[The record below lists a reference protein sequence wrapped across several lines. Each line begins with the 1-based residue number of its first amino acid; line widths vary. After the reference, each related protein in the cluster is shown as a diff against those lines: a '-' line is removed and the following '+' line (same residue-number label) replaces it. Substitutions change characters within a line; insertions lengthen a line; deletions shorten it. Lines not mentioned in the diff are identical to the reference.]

1 MPASVLA
8 IDHGTKRTGFAVAD
22 ALRITVTPLSAYHGA
37 GDGEGLLDHIAG
49 LAEERALETILVGE
63 PLNMDGS
70 QGPRAADVAK
80 FVARLRERLP
90 AVEVTLVD
98 ERLTT
103 KEAESRLREAGHHG
117 EERKARQGPRGR
129 RSRPLGDSGVHVRE

>member
-1 MPASVLA
+1 MPASILA

-22 ALRITVTPLSAYHGA
+22 ALRITVAPLSAYHGA
-37 GDGEGLLDHIAG
+37 GDGEGLLEHVAG
-49 LAEERALETILVGE
+49 LAEERELETILVGE

-70 QGPRAADVAK
+70 PGSRAVDVAK

-90 AVEVTLVD
+90 ALEVTLVD

-103 KEAESRLREAGHHG
+103 KEAEARLAEAGHHG
-117 EERKARQGPRGR
+117 QARVAR
-129 RSRPLGDSGVHVRE
+129 RDSWSAAILLEDWIRAGG

>member
-22 ALRITVTPLSAYHGA
+22 ALRITVTPLSAYHGP

-49 LAEERALETILVGE
+49 LAEERELETILVGE

-70 QGPRAADVAK
+70 PGPRAADVAK
-80 FVARLRERLP
+80 FVACLRERLP
-90 AVEVTLVD
+90 AVEVTIVD

-103 KEAESRLREAGHHG
+103 KEAEARLREAGHHG
-117 EERKARQGPRGR
+117 EERKARR
-129 RSRPLGDSGVHVRE
+129 DSWSAAILLEDWIRAGE

>member
-1 MPASVLA
+1 MPGSVLA

-22 ALRITVTPLSAYHGA
+22 GLRITVTPLEVYHGP
-37 GDGEGLLDHIAG
+37 GDGEGLLDHLAG
-49 LAEERALETILVGE
+49 LAEDRDLETILVGE

-70 QGPRAADVAK
+70 SGPRAADVAN

-90 AVEVTLVD
+90 SVKVAIVD

-103 KEAESRLREAGHHG
+103 KEADARLTEAGHYG
-117 EERKARQGPRGR
+117 KDRKARR
-129 RSRPLGDSGVHVRE
+129 DSWSAAILLEDWIRAGE